1 VISFQDGSHRFQ
13 YRVAA
18 IVMDSGQLLV
28 HRVSG
33 DAFWTLP
40 GGRVNVGESA
50 QAALCRE
57 FEEELGTSIECGHLA
72 CVGENFFRHDQASH
86 HEIGLYFYAGLPAD
100 SSYNDKRMTFKGVE
114 TNRQLEFKWFET
126 QQLHHVDMR
135 PQVARDG
142 LATMTLPHHFVQHL

>member
-1 VISFQDGSHRFQ
+1 MISFQVGSHRFQ

-18 IVMDSGQLLV
+18 MVLDADFLLL
-28 HRVSG
+28 HRMQG

-57 FEEELGTSIECGHLA
+57 FEEELGTNIDCGHLA
-72 CVGENFFRHDQASH
+72 CVGENFFCHDQASH
-86 HEIGLYFYAGLPAD
+86 HEIGLYFYARFPAV
-100 SSYNDKRMTFKGVE
+100 SNYNDKRMSYKGKE
-114 TNRQLEFKWFET
+114 ISRQLEFKWFEI

-135 PQVARDG
+135 PQVIRDG
-142 LATMTLPHHFVQHL
+142 LAAMTLPHHFVQHL